1 MNNTNPYIES
11 AKVLS
16 PSAKGFSFFEP
27 ECWPAPGKLNL
38 FLHVT
43 GRREDGYH
51 LLQTFF
57 HFFDFGDS
65 LYFDINQSGE
75 LRRLTEIEGVPQEQD
90 LIIRAAKMLQEAS
103 ECTKG
108 ADIKIIKRLPMGGG
122 IGGGSSDAATTLVAL
137 NKLWGVDMSLEE
149 LAKIGIKL
157 GADVPIFIHGQAAW
171 AEGIGE
177 EISYLDTSEPYYLI
191 IKPDCS
197 VPTAQI
203 FSHPGLTRDS
213 QKLKISAFRR
223 GLGNDCEEVVRSLYP
238 QVAEALD
245 WLSTFQTA
253 ELTGTGACIFA
264 AFETKEQ
271 AEEVAGKAPAKW
283 DTIVARGLNYSP
295 LNKKIS
301 AQ

>member
-1 MNNTNPYIES
+1 MSKQIHST
-11 AKVLS
+11 
-16 PSAKGFSFFEP
+16 FFDTD
-27 ECWPAPGKLNL
+27 CWPAPGKLNL
-38 FLHVT
+38 FLHIT
-43 GRREDGYH
+43 GRRDDGYH
-51 LLQTFF
+51 LLQTMFQ
-57 HFFDFGDS
+57 FFDYGDS
-65 LYFDINQSGE
+65 LYFDINNNGQ
-75 LRRLTEIEGVPQEQD
+75 LKRLTDIDGVSEEQD
-90 LIIRAAKMLQEAS
+90 LIIRAAKMLQETS
-103 ECTKG
+103 GCSKG
-108 ADIKIIKRLPMGGG
+108 VDIKLSKRLPMGGG

-137 NKLWGVDMSLEE
+137 NQLWGVNMNLDE

-177 EISYLDTSEPYYLI
+177 KINYLDTTEPYYLI

-213 QKLKISAFRR
+213 QKLKMSAFRR

-245 WLSTFQTA
+245 WLSGYQTA

-264 AFETKEQ
+264 AFDTKEQ
-271 AEEVAGKAPAKW
+271 AEKVAGKAPAKW
-283 DTIVARGLNYSP
+283 DTIVARGLNCSP
-295 LNKKIS
+295 LNIRAQKVNSKIS

>member
-1 MNNTNPYIES
+1 MNNNTPYLE
-11 AKVLS
+11 LTQ
-16 PSAKGFSFFEP
+16 GFFEP
-27 ECWPAPGKLNL
+27 DCWPAPGKLNL
-38 FLHVT
+38 FLHIT

-57 HFFDFGDS
+57 QFFDFGDS
-65 LYFDINQSGE
+65 LYFDINNSGN
-75 LRRLTEIEGVPQEQD
+75 LNRITAIDGVPQEQD
-90 LIIRAAKMLQEAS
+90 LIIRAAKMLQQES
-103 ECTKG
+103 GSNKG
-108 ADIKIIKRLPMGGG
+108 ADIKITKRLPMGGG

-137 NKLWGVDMSLEE
+137 NKLWNINMSLEE

-157 GADVPIFIHGQAAW
+157 GADVPIFIHGHAAW

-177 EISYLDTSEPYYLI
+177 KISYLDTSEPYYLI

-213 QKLKISAFRR
+213 QKLKITAFRR

-238 QVAEALD
+238 QVTEALD
-245 WLSTFQTA
+245 WLSAFQKA

-264 AFETKEQ
+264 AFETEEQ
-271 AEEVAGKAPAKW
+271 AKEVASKAPAKW
-283 DTIVARGLNYSP
+283 DTIVARGLNSSP
-295 LNKKIS
+295 LNLK

>member
-1 MNNTNPYIES
+1 MNNNTPYLE
-11 AKVLS
+11 LTQ
-16 PSAKGFSFFEP
+16 GFFEP
-27 ECWPAPGKLNL
+27 DCWPAPGKLNL
-38 FLHVT
+38 FLHIT

-57 HFFDFGDS
+57 QFFDFGDS
-65 LYFDINQSGE
+65 LYFDINNSGN
-75 LRRLTEIEGVPQEQD
+75 LNRITAIDGVPQKQD
-90 LIIRAAKMLQEAS
+90 LIIRAAKMLQQES
-103 ECTKG
+103 GSNKG
-108 ADIKIIKRLPMGGG
+108 ADIKITKRLPMGGG

-137 NKLWGVDMSLEE
+137 NKLWNINMSLEE

-157 GADVPIFIHGQAAW
+157 GADVPIFIHGHAAW

-177 EISYLDTSEPYYLI
+177 KISYLDTSEPYYLI

-213 QKLKISAFRR
+213 QKLKITAFRR

-238 QVAEALD
+238 QVTEALD
-245 WLSTFQTA
+245 WLSAFQKA

-264 AFETKEQ
+264 AFETEEQ
-271 AEEVAGKAPAKW
+271 AKEVASKAPAKW
-283 DTIVARGLNYSP
+283 DTIVARGLNSSP
-295 LNKKIS
+295 LNLK